1 MLLRNDRGHGPQ
13 FVELETPNVVA
24 FISRNSAEPPGL
36 SKILGAAR
44 SVGAAEVTKL

>member
-1 MLLRNDRGHGPQ
+1 MAPQ

-24 FISRNSAEPPGL
+24 SSAAFISRNIAEPPGL